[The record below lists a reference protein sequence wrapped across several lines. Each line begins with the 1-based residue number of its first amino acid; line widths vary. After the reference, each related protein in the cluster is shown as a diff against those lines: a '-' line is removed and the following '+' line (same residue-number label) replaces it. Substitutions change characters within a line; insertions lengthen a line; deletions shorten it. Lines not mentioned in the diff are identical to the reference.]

1 MQFTKAETR
10 MAILEAMGWWFAE
23 RPPRQPTAPQQ
34 PATCAAIA
42 SGAAAS
48 AAPLDGVVV
57 SSALANFSLLCLLPG
72 PRDGQRVVLGVEPR
86 PDGALANC
94 PRRCMYVDPHRPQAS
109 DPPPTGFGH
118 RALPPWYVPPAPDP
132 AQGWPDAAH
141 GLLPRPA
148 SAS

>member
-23 RPPRQPTAPQQ
+23 RPARQPTAPQQ

-42 SGAAAS
+42 SGAAAQ

-94 PRRCMYVDPHRPQAS
+94 PCCWRLDALQRATLADAKAPTALATGAKVLQRASRWTKCRLWRRFA
-109 DPPPTGFGH
+109 
-118 RALPPWYVPPAPDP
+118 
-132 AQGWPDAAH
+132 
-141 GLLPRPA
+141 
-148 SAS
+148 

>member
-23 RPPRQPTAPQQ
+23 RPARQPTAPQQ

-72 PRDGQRVVLGVEPR
+72 PRDGQVAPEPSLTQDTTPTPTLAPTLR
-86 PDGALANC
+86 PSLT
-94 PRRCMYVDPHRPQAS
+94 PSPQHKPSPSPFRRAARRP
-109 DPPPTGFGH
+109 G
-118 RALPPWYVPPAPDP
+118 R
-132 AQGWPDAAH
+132 
-141 GLLPRPA
+141 RA
-148 SAS
+148 SA

>member
-23 RPPRQPTAPQQ
+23 RPARQPTAPQQ

-42 SGAAAS
+42 SGAAAE

-72 PRDGQRVVLGVEPR
+72 PRDGQVAPEPSLSPKTR
-86 PDGALANC
+86 PPPQPSPQPSALA
-94 PRRCMYVDPHRPQAS
+94 
-109 DPPPTGFGH
+109 
-118 RALPPWYVPPAPDP
+118 
-132 AQGWPDAAH
+132 
-141 GLLPRPA
+141 
-148 SAS
+148 